1 MFVHTVFCFKR
12 GTFDCIVFIDNVDF
26 WAQSPHD
33 RMKVV
38 SVFTGYKKIE
48 LYFCANIYLNYG
60 GNSLTFTMILVL
72 TVDTWYSTEEKKI
85 YCVFYGNTEKKVI
98 FKIHRFEKL
107 ENQTKIA
114 FLDSLYGYFDIFK
127 TDIASSCAY
136 CAVWQKIEEIDT
148 KIDFSQLCFVRTKLF
163 LYF

>member
-1 MFVHTVFCFKR
+1 MFVHTVFCFKS

-26 WAQSPHD
+26 WAQSPND

-72 TVDTWYSTEEKKI
+72 TVDTYYFKEEKNNKLCI
-85 YCVFYGNTEKKVI
+85 LQQYRKEGHFQNTPTRKTLKPNKNRFFRLLI
-98 FKIHRFEKL
+98 WLFPFKP
-107 ENQTKIA
+107 
-114 FLDSLYGYFDIFK
+114 
-127 TDIASSCAY
+127 
-136 CAVWQKIEEIDT
+136 
-148 KIDFSQLCFVRTKLF
+148 
-163 LYF
+163 